1 MPAIGYAI
9 IKDKTEIFRLL
20 LAHLDLDRSIFGVR
34 MIICACIQCKKYSIV

>member
-9 IKDKTEIFRLL
+9 IKDKFEIFHLL

-34 MIICACIQCKKYSIV
+34 VIFPFVQ